1 MSTKT
6 MITPG
11 TPVRLTGTSRCAGL
25 SLALLAS
32 SLSLGTA
39 QAVNFNLGE
48 VEGRF
53 NSQISVGISWRA
65 EDRDQSLIAGLNGG
79 DMSILNNGVN
89 DDGNLN
95 FDDGD
100 AFSKIFKGVH
110 DLELSYQ
117 NLGLFVRGKY
127 WSDFAL
133 EDDDRPWGNAV
144 NGYTSGVPLSD
155 EGFNDF
161 AKFSGAELLDAFV
174 YGDFELG
181 DKPLDARLGRQ
192 VVSWGESTFIQG
204 GINAINPIDVSAFR
218 RPGAEIK
225 EGLLPVNLLFANLG
239 ATDNL
244 SVEGFYQLEWEPT
257 AIDGCGTYFSN
268 VDYVAKGCDPL
279 TVATAALAVPL
290 FLDDAG
296 ALAAGFTA
304 GRAATREADDEGQY
318 GLAFRFI
325 AEELNDT
332 EFGIYYTNLHSR
344 IPVVSGFNAENPLDP
359 FGFGPT
365 AGAMYFTEYTEDI
378 KTLGLS
384 FATNVGE
391 FALSGE
397 ISHRQDLPIQINGAD
412 LLGSILLFGT
422 TGRTDMDIRVTA
434 AGPGGEVQGYELFD
448 VSQAQL
454 TMVRFYEQVMGAS
467 RVILVGE
474 LGYTRIANL
483 PQITATSLRFGRPSE
498 YGAAGDDGFITED
511 SWGYRARAIFKFND
525 AFAGVNLTPVISW
538 SHDVDGYSPANSSG
552 FIEDRKAL
560 GLALNADYL
569 GTYTA
574 GISYTRFSGGDFN
587 ITKDRDFISAT
598 FGVSF

>member
-1 MSTKT
+1 

-11 TPVRLTGTSRCAGL
+11 TPVRLTGISRCAGL

-39 QAVNFNLGE
+39 QAVNFTLGE

-53 NSQISVGISWRA
+53 NSQISVGVSWRA
-65 EDRDQSLIAGLNGG
+65 EDRDWSLISGGNGG
-79 DMSILNNGVN
+79 DMSAFNNGVN

-100 AFSKIFKGVH
+100 AFSRIFKGVH

-133 EDDDRPWGNAV
+133 EDDDRPWGNVV
-144 NGYTSGVPLSD
+144 NGYASGVPLSD

-161 AKFSGAELLDAFV
+161 AKFSGAELLDAFI

-268 VDYVAKGCDPL
+268 VDYVAKGCNTL
-279 TVATAALAVPL
+279 TMGSIANVN
-290 FLDDAG
+290 D
-296 ALAAGFTA
+296 
-304 GRAATREADDEGQY
+304 
-318 GLAFRFI
+318 FI
-325 AEELNDT
+325 A
-332 EFGIYYTNLHSR
+332 
-344 IPVVSGFNAENPLDP
+344 FNVPIDLD
-359 FGFGPT
+359 G
-365 AGAMYFTEYTEDI
+365 
-378 KTLGLS
+378 TLGP
-384 FATNVGE
+384 
-391 FALSGE
+391 
-397 ISHRQDLPIQINGAD
+397 ILP
-412 LLGSILLFGT
+412 GT
-422 TGRTDMDIRVTA
+422 LKI
-434 AGPGGEVQGYELFD
+434 
-448 VSQAQL
+448 
-454 TMVRFYEQVMGAS
+454 
-467 RVILVGE
+467 
-474 LGYTRIANL
+474 
-483 PQITATSLRFGRPSE
+483 
-498 YGAAGDDGFITED
+498 
-511 SWGYRARAIFKFND
+511 
-525 AFAGVNLTPVISW
+525 
-538 SHDVDGYSPANSSG
+538 
-552 FIEDRKAL
+552 
-560 GLALNADYL
+560 
-569 GTYTA
+569 
-574 GISYTRFSGGDFN
+574 
-587 ITKDRDFISAT
+587 
-598 FGVSF
+598 